1 MKTSELEKLIEKSV
15 RKVLMEEFIP
25 KMIRESV
32 AGALS
37 ARLNEQVVTESSN
50 NSFVPFK
57 NVAPVASTQKK
68 QVAAK
73 TTKQEEMLMEMLT
86 PVDQMAFNIGLEKG
100 LR

>member
-25 KMIRESV
+25 KMIKESV

-37 ARLNEQVVTESSN
+37 VRLNEQAVTESSN
-50 NSFVPFK
+50 NSFAPFK
-57 NVAPVASTQKK
+57 SVTPAAPTQKK

-73 TTKQEEMLMEMLT
+73 TTKQEDMLMEMLT
-86 PVDQMAFNIGLEKG
+86 PVDQMAFQIGLEKG